1 MAGEKIFHESWYQIA
16 GQRISLRSSVR
27 VIRQTY
33 RGKPW
38 YVLHDPFTNQ
48 YFRLRAKAYE
58 FIARLGMNSTVEE
71 TWLWTLDHAPEEAPS
86 QGEIIDLLAQL
97 YHANLIHY
105 RNSAD
110 SAKLFERQ
118 RKRNLSQAKTTLLNL
133 MFARIPLWDPHHLL
147 EFLQPL
153 IRILIGPVGLVAW
166 IAMAVLGLKTAADNF
181 QSLQDQADGILS
193 PSNLPLLYL
202 GVILTKVV
210 HEFGHAFA
218 VRRFGGE
225 VHALGVMLMIF
236 TPLPYTDATAAW
248 AFRSKWQRI
257 FVGAAG
263 MVFELFLAAVAILVW
278 ANTGEGPVH
287 AVAYNMIFAAS
298 VSTVI
303 FNINPLLRY
312 DGYYML
318 ADLVDTPNLQKQ
330 AQDQLTYVLERRAF
344 GRLDATTPAS
354 SKGEAWFLGSFAVLS
369 TAYRMVVFSGIL
381 LFISEKMLLVAL
393 FLLAFFAFS
402 WVIAPLTKFVK
413 YISSSPA
420 LARVRP
426 RAVRVT
432 LAAAALVFAFLHFL
446 PFPYSFT
453 APGVLKA
460 VDHHQEVN
468 PTAGRVVSL
477 GRSSGSRVSA
487 GDTLLVLENTELA
500 GLRAETEA
508 QLREA
513 VHTLTN
519 AVSVSQADI
528 EPVRKR
534 HDAYSERLRRL
545 DEQTENLTV
554 RAAIA
559 GIWVAPDVDDFP
571 GRWLPRGT
579 PLGQIIDPGRYYF
592 AAVVSQQ
599 DVSDLFSRDSSR
611 GPAPAQVR
619 LAGQSEVRMK
629 APEYNLIPMEQDQLP
644 SMALGMLGGG
654 EIEVRQGDSSGT
666 RTVEPFYEV
675 RAAVIPAAGSALFH
689 GLRGKARF
697 ALGYKPL
704 MWQGWRK
711 ARQLVQK
718 HYRI

>member
-1 MAGEKIFHESWYQIA
+1 MSGEKIFHESWYQIA

-27 VIRQTY
+27 VIRQMY

-48 YFRLRAKAYE
+48 FFRLRAKAYE
-58 FIARLGMNSTVEE
+58 FVARLGMGSTVEE
-71 TWLWTLDHAPEEAPS
+71 TWTWSLENAPEDAPS
-86 QGEIIDLLAQL
+86 QGEVIDLLAQL

-105 RNSAD
+105 RLAPD
-110 SAKLFERQ
+110 SAKLFDRF
-118 RKRNLSQAKTTLLNL
+118 RKRKTKLARTTLLNV

-147 EFLQPL
+147 ERLQPL
-153 IRILIGPVGLVAW
+153 IRLLIGPVGLAAW
-166 IAMAVLGLKTAADNF
+166 LAMAVLGIKAAVDNF
-181 QSLQDQADGILS
+181 QALRDQSDGILS

-202 GVILTKVV
+202 GIVLTKVV

-263 MVFELFLAAVAILVW
+263 MVFELFLAAIAILVW
-278 ANTGEGPVH
+278 ANTGEGVVH

-298 VSTVI
+298 VSTVV

-318 ADLVDTPNLQKQ
+318 ADYVDMPNLQQQ
-330 AQDQLTYVLERRAF
+330 AQSQLTYALERFAF
-344 GRLDATTPAS
+344 GKKDATSPATS
-354 SKGEAWFLGSFAVLS
+354 RGEAWLLGGFAVTS
-369 TAYRMVVFSGIL
+369 TAYRLVVFSGIL
-381 LFISEKMLLVAL
+381 HFISEKMLLVAL

-402 WVIAPLTKFVK
+402 WIAMPLSKFVR
-413 YISSSPA
+413 YLATNPA

-426 RAVRVT
+426 RAIRVT
-432 LAAAALVFAFLHFL
+432 LAAVAIAFALLGYV

-460 VDHHQEVN
+460 VDHNLAIN
-468 PTAGRVVSL
+468 PTAGCVIAL
-477 GRSSGSRVSA
+477 GKPSGSRVAA
-487 GDTLLVLENTELA
+487 GDTLLVLANEELA
-500 GLRAETEA
+500 GLRSETEA

-513 VHTLTN
+513 QHSLTS
-519 AVSVSQADI
+519 AISGSQADI
-528 EPVRKR
+528 EPVRR
-534 HDAYSERLRRL
+534 RFEAYSERLRRL
-545 DEQTENLTV
+545 DEQTGDLTV
-554 RAAIA
+554 RAAIG
-559 GIWVAPDVDDFP
+559 GIWVAPDVDDFR

-579 PLGQIIDPGRYYF
+579 PLGQIIDPRRFYF
-592 AAVVSQQ
+592 ASVVSQE
-599 DVSDLFSRDSSR
+599 DVSDLFAR
-611 GPAPAQVR
+611 GPTPAKLR
-619 LAGQSEVRMK
+619 LVGQSDIQVDV
-629 APEYNLIPMEQDQLP
+629 PEYNVIPMEQDQLP
-644 SMALGMLGGG
+644 SMALGMMGGG
-654 EIEVRQGDSSGT
+654 EIGVRAGDSSGT
-666 RTVEPFYEV
+666 RTLEPFYEV
-675 RAAVIPAAGSALFH
+675 RAAVAPASGSTLLH
-689 GLRGKARF
+689 GLRGKVRF
-697 ALGYKPL
+697 ALGHKPL
-704 MWQGWRK
+704 LWQGWRK